1 MAEDLTDYLQQMGVR
16 VRYMHSDIDAIER
29 MEIVRGLRLGEF
41 DVLIGINLLREGLD
55 LPEVSL
61 VAILDADQEGF
72 LRSDRSLIQTIGR
85 AARNVNGRAIFYAD
99 RITGSMERAIDET
112 KRRRDA
118 QREYNEAHG
127 ITPKT
132 VIKSTEQVRFITRVA
147 DAREGTEA
155 RHEEQ
160 SRREAQAS
168 RATDPTELIAQL
180 EKEMK
185 KAAADLDFETA
196 ARLRDELF
204 EIRAKADGA
213 RSRSR
218 GSFSAIRAER

>member
-1 MAEDLTDYLQQMGVR
+1 
-16 VRYMHSDIDAIER
+16 
-29 MEIVRGLRLGEF
+29 
-41 DVLIGINLLREGLD
+41 VLIGINLLREGLD

-118 QREYNEAHG
+118 QREYNDANG